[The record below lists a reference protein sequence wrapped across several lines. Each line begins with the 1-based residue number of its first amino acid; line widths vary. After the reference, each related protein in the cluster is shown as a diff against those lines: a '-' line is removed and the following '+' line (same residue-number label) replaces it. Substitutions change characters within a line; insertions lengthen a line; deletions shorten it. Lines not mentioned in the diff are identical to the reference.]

1 MTPRSAMSAI
11 GDFFDVFGSAI
22 AASRAIEARKTPR
35 ASDLRTLG
43 IDPVLFSKI
52 GRR

>member
-1 MTPRSAMSAI
+1 MTTRRAMSAI
-11 GDFFDVFGSAI
+11 GAFFDVFGSAI
-22 AASRAIEARKTPR
+22 EVSRAVESRKTPR

-43 IDPVLFSKI
+43 IDPLLFSKI